1 MLYIIILR
9 WRWALCMIYP
19 YLFHRWHCSLYV
31 RPGSRCKGGGQVSP
45 QAQVHSGWGLA
56 RLWGFRCCWC
66 PRWLSLCVGWLGQL
80 SPLLVRS
87 NRTLEFTFW
96 VNNDDRFDSF
106 YGSHCLGRTNHLCFF
121 TTPVFAPL
129 WSGSADHKRVIT
141 ETWLFG
147 LNTFLSYYCNK

>member
-45 QAQVHSGWGLA
+45 QAQVHSGWGWA

-106 YGSHCLGRTNHLCFF
+106 YGSPRSHQSFVFLHYPCVCPAMKRLCRSQTCYNRDMAVWFEYIF
-121 TTPVFAPL
+121 KL
-129 WSGSADHKRVIT
+129 
-141 ETWLFG
+141 L
-147 LNTFLSYYCNK
+147 L